1 MNYIK
6 QHFFSE
12 GFPYQANTF
21 NTDSSFFVAEKLWGP
36 LGILS
41 IFKGQFWTA
50 NQCLFKVLEPP
61 SQAFNEQKVLC
72 LVMHLNKSACLEQH
86 CSLAARRC

>member
-36 LGILS
+36 LRILS
-41 IFKGQFWTA
+41 SSTGHLASFGNIYSIG
-50 NQCLFKVLEPP
+50 NYKVLKTKLLEI
-61 SQAFNEQKVLC
+61 ALFTFEK
-72 LVMHLNKSACLEQH
+72 NKYFFKQI
-86 CSLAARRC
+86 